1 MRNLTRFSAF
11 VLALALGACS
21 SSDRTIFQSRSDEST
36 VRGPNGERLGV
47 VRPHD
52 QDIARGE
59 TETVTVHLKRDNIAG
74 PIMVTIDGLPAGVE
88 AVDAPRS
95 TETDKVEIVLRAMP
109 NADLVSGQR
118 VMVTAEG
125 PNAIRATES
134 FKLTVK
140 EKHASSG
147 IFGNS
152 FAHRDVDDDDVHDD

>member
-1 MRNLTRFSAF
+1 MRILSRFSIC

-21 SSDRTIFQSRSDEST
+21 QSDQTIFGHRSDEST

-47 VRPHD
+47 IRPHD

-74 PIMVTIDGLPAGVE
+74 PVMVSIQGLPSGVE

-118 VMVTAEG
+118 IMVTAEG
-125 PNAIRATES
+125 PGNIRATES

-140 EKHASSG
+140 EKHA
-147 IFGNS
+147 
-152 FAHRDVDDDDVHDD
+152 

>member
-1 MRNLTRFSAF
+1 
-11 VLALALGACS
+11 
-21 SSDRTIFQSRSDEST
+21 ST

-74 PIMVTIDGLPAGVE
+74 PVMVSIQGLPSGVE

-95 TETDKVEIVLRAMP
+95 TETDKVQIVLRAMP

-118 VMVTAEG
+118 IMVTAEG
-125 PNAIRATES
+125 PGNIRASES
-134 FKLTVK
+134 
-140 EKHASSG
+140 
-147 IFGNS
+147 
-152 FAHRDVDDDDVHDD
+152 